1 MWFYY
6 HQLVQ
11 VSTCLKITK
20 IEVCN
25 LKPQLEDCSMKHVI
39 KEITTSKLES
49 FKRDTEH
56 SMEILDTIDGITF
69 INDSKA
75 INAKLTAENINSID
89 AELVL
94 ILGGDDMKTD
104 YSWFQFNNY
113 YNIKTVVYY
122 GRRLPE
128 IKNIFNKHVM
138 VIVIDGLENAVTVA
152 RNRAITNQV
161 VLFSPACPSYD
172 AFDNYKNRGNKFK
185 QLVTKLK

>member
-1 MWFYY
+1 M
-6 HQLVQ
+6 
-11 VSTCLKITK
+11 K
-20 IEVCN
+20 IEVYN
-25 LKPQLEDCSMKHVI
+25 LKQLLEDCSMKHVI

-56 SMEILDTIDGITF
+56 SMEILDTIEGITF

-113 YNIKTVVYY
+113 YNIKTVVYF